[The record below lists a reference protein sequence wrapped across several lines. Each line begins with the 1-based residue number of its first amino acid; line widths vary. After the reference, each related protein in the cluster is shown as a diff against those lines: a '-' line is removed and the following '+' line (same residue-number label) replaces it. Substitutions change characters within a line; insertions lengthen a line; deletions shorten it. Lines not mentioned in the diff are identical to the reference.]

1 MKMRFLPFLWI
12 LLFGIYVLASMAPCP
27 CQQSAGGIEPLDQ
40 AAGIR
45 HARWVDRALVPGQ
58 EERYGGSLW
67 NNMAFT
73 AWWSGMQTGYTY
85 LDWGKLPD
93 PSSGLVDHV
102 IDGFTFC
109 YATNNYEDHCE
120 EFAIYYFD
128 SCTGWGSKGVM
139 EAGFLFTQLPGA
151 AMFPD

>member
-1 MKMRFLPFLWI
+1 MKSRLVSFFRILPIRIF
-12 LLFGIYVLASMAPCP
+12 VLTSTTLCP
-27 CQQSAGGIEPLDQ
+27 CQQAADGIEPLDQ
-40 AAGIR
+40 VAGIR
-45 HARWVDRALVPGQ
+45 HGCWVDGTLVPGRN
-58 EERYGGSLW
+58 ERCGGSLW
-67 NNMAFT
+67 NNMAIT
-73 AWWSGMQTGYTY
+73 AWWNGIETGYTY